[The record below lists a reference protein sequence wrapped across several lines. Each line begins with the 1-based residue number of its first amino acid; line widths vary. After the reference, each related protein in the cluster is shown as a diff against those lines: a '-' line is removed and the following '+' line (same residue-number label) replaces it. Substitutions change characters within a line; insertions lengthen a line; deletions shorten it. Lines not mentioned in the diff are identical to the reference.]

1 MLESIRD
8 PLQQL
13 AAALA
18 FAPKDVAGALILA
31 LAALIALAAHAI
43 GDRLLRPLLSESHP
57 YWSALLHATK
67 GPTRLAFLVLALAI
81 ALPSASFDP
90 DISYVLTKILSIAT
104 IVLIGWIAITAGH
117 LAGELYMARARG
129 EGVDVLVTRK
139 HVTQVRI
146 LRQIV
151 DTVIVVLT
159 VSAALMTFEPVRQYG
174 VSLFASAGV
183 AGLVAGLAARPM
195 LSNLIAGLQI
205 ATTQPIRLDDEV
217 VVESQWGRVEEI
229 NSTYVVLGLWD
240 LRQLIV
246 PLSYF
251 IEKPFENW
259 TRDSTALIGSVSFH
273 LNYTVPIE
281 RLRAKVIEIVKASP
295 DWDGDVVKL
304 QVQDAR
310 EISLELRVIASARSS
325 GQVSE
330 LRYDIR
336 EKVIEF
342 LQREYPACLPPI
354 SASPAA
360 PASEPTA
367 GLDVPPLPA
376 DRLKA

>member
-8 PLQQL
+8 PLQQV
-13 AAALA
+13 ADALA
-18 FAPKDVAGALILA
+18 FAPKEVAGALILA
-31 LAALIALAAHAI
+31 MAALIALAAHAI
-43 GDRLLRPLLSESHP
+43 GVRLLRPLLNERHP
-57 YWSALLHATK
+57 YWSALLHVTN
-67 GPTRLAFLVLALAI
+67 GPTRLALLVLALVI
-81 ALPSASFDP
+81 ALPSASLDP
-90 DISYVLTKILSIAT
+90 DISNIVTKILTIAT

-117 LAGELYMARARG
+117 LAGDFYMSRAGG
-129 EGVDVLVTRK
+129 EGVDVLVARK
-139 HVTQVRI
+139 HATQVRI

-217 VVESQWGRVEEI
+217 VVENQWGRVEEI

-240 LRQLIV
+240 RRQLIV

-259 TRDSTALIGSVSFH
+259 TRDSTTLIGSVLFH
-273 LNYTVPIE
+273 VNYAVPIE
-281 RLRAKVIEIVKASP
+281 RLRAEAIEIVKASP
-295 DWDGDVVKL
+295 YWDGDIVKL
-304 QVQDAR
+304 QVQEAR
-310 EISLELRVIASARSS
+310 ESSLELRVIASARSS
-325 GQVSE
+325 GQVGE

-336 EKVIEF
+336 EKLIEF
-342 LQREYPACLPPI
+342 LQREYPTCLPPLL
-354 SASPAA
+354 AATAA
-360 PASEPTA
+360 PAAEPTA
-367 GLDVPPLPA
+367 GTDVAPLPA
-376 DRLKA
+376 RRAT

>member
-1 MLESIRD
+1 MLQSISN
-8 PLQQL
+8 PFQQL

-18 FAPKDVAGALILA
+18 FAPKELAGVVILA
-31 LAALIALAAHAI
+31 MAALIALAAHAI
-43 GDRLLRPLLSESHP
+43 GDRLLRPLLSERHP

-67 GPTRLAFLVLALAI
+67 GPTRLALLVLALAV

-90 DISYVLTKILSIAT
+90 EISDILTKTLSIAT

-117 LAGELYMARARG
+117 LAGDLYVSRVRG
-129 EGVDVLVTRK
+129 EGVDVLVARK
-139 HVTQVRI
+139 HMTQVRI
-146 LRQIV
+146 LRQVV

-159 VSAALMTFEPVRQYG
+159 VSSALMTFEPVRQYG

-217 VVESQWGRVEEI
+217 VVENQWGRVEEI

-259 TRDSTALIGSVSFH
+259 TRDSTTLIGSVLFH
-273 LNYTVPIE
+273 VSYAVPIE
-281 RLRAKVIEIVKASP
+281 RLRAAAIEIVKASP
-295 DWDGDVVKL
+295 YWDGDVAKL
-304 QVQDAR
+304 QVQDAK
-310 EISLELRVIASARSS
+310 ESSLELRVIASARSS
-325 GQVSE
+325 GQVAE
-330 LRYDIR
+330 LRYEIR

-342 LQREYPACLPPI
+342 LQRECPACLPRL
-354 SASPAA
+354 AA
-360 PASEPTA
+360 ATATGASEPTA
-367 GLDVPPLPA
+367 GTDVPPLPA
-376 DRLKA
+376 HGST